1 MNEALCPVPSCPAPH
16 QPSVG
21 PLSPHT
27 QTREY
32 YLLVPLLG
40 GGRRSLGHP
49 PLPSPSSAHS
59 EPRQLR
65 LCPYIEP
72 QASKQDILKKCQ
84 EYIS

>member
-1 MNEALCPVPSCPAPH
+1 MKPFVQCPPALPPH

-21 PLSPHT
+21 PLSPYT

-49 PLPSPSSAHS
+49 PLPSPSSARS
-59 EPRQLR
+59 ESQGS
-65 LCPYIEP
+65 C
-72 QASKQDILKKCQ
+72 AFAHT
-84 EYIS
+84 

>member
-1 MNEALCPVPSCPAPH
+1 MRSFVRCPPCPTPRR
-16 QPSVG
+16 PSVG
-21 PLSPHT
+21 PLSPDT

-49 PLPSPSSAHS
+49 PLPSSAS
-59 EPRQLR
+59 ARRGPRQLW
-65 LCPYIEP
+65 LCPYIEL
-72 QASKQDILKKCQ
+72 QASKQDVLKRCQ